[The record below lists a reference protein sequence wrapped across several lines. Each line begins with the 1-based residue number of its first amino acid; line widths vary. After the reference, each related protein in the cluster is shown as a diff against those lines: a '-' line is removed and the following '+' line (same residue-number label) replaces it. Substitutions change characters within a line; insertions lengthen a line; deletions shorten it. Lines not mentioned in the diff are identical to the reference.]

1 MAICG
6 DRRREFSCFESV
18 ACKHFLKLFATIM

>member
-6 DRRREFSCFESV
+6 DRRREFSYFKSV